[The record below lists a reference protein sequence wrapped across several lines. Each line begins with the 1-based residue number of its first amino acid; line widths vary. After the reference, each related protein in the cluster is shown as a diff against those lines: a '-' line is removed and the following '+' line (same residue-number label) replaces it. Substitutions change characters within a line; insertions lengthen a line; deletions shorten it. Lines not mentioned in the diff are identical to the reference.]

1 VVSEVTSVFAR
12 QRIHAGP
19 IRAGDRLRTT
29 DMRSRLFTG
38 GVALLAL
45 VALQACAEN
54 PPSETG
60 RASAPTR
67 TTSPSTKASEQ
78 PNSTRVSAEIID
90 TEFKPVTL
98 KVEVG
103 SSVHWKQVGDQPH
116 SVTAVDGSFDSSPDC
131 GPLDSDMCLG
141 EGDTFD
147 HVFETAGEF
156 AYYCR
161 VHGLPDGTGMFGTV
175 IVR

>member
-1 VVSEVTSVFAR
+1 
-12 QRIHAGP
+12 
-19 IRAGDRLRTT
+19 
-29 DMRSRLFTG
+29 M

-45 VALQACAEN
+45 VALEACAEKD
-54 PPSETG
+54 PQSGSGPTSTPK
-60 RASAPTR
+60 RTASR
-67 TTSPSTKASEQ
+67 STEGSDR

-90 TEFKPVTL
+90 TDFEPVTVE
-98 KVEVG
+98 VEVG
-103 SSVHWKQVGDQPH
+103 SSVDWKQVGDQPH

-141 EGDTFD
+141 RGDVFT